1 MPGPG
6 GSDVDGIG
14 AWQRL
19 PAPAP
24 DQHGFTRRE
33 DTLSVD
39 PSLLGRPL
47 EAVLREAIALKY
59 TNKVLK
65 GLGLFVCLYEI
76 TEVEGAPIRL
86 AAGAARYNVCFK
98 AVVFR
103 PFIGEVLQGVVCES
117 SASGIAVD
125 LEFFKDVK
133 IPSANLREP
142 RACEEVPQQQD
153 TAAAAT
159 AAATAGGGAGAAKE
173 KTAAVWSWCFEE
185 HKLTYDLGSPIR
197 FRVTDVVFARE
208 EAQKKFTLVA
218 AEETYVPPM
227 VVIGETNEDGLGMV
241 SWWQ

>member
-1 MPGPG
+1 MARWLAAAACQLHIRTGLRMFIV
-6 GSDVDGIG
+6 SLL
-14 AWQRL
+14 Q
-19 PAPAP
+19 
-24 DQHGFTRRE
+24 

-65 GLGLFVCLYEI
+65 DLGLFVCLYEI
-76 TEVEGAPIRL
+76 TEVEGAPILL
-86 AAGAARYNVCFK
+86 AAGSARYNVCFK

-103 PFIGEVLQGVVCES
+103 PFVGEVLQGVVCES

-133 IPSANLREP
+133 IPSSNLREP
-142 RACEEVPQQQD
+142 RACEEVPQQGD
-153 TAAAAT
+153 TTAAAAAAT
-159 AAATAGGGAGAAKE
+159 AAGAAAGAATAAAAKE

-185 HKLTYDLGSPIR
+185 HKLTYDLGAPIR

-208 EAQKKFTLVA
+208 EAQKKFTLVTT
-218 AEETYVPPM
+218 EETYVPPM

>member
-1 MPGPG
+1 MFIV
-6 GSDVDGIG
+6 SLL
-14 AWQRL
+14 Q
-19 PAPAP
+19 
-24 DQHGFTRRE
+24 

-47 EAVLREAIALKY
+47 DAVLRQAIALKY

-65 GLGLFVCLYEI
+65 DLGLFVCLYEI

-98 AVVFR
+98 AVLFR
-103 PFIGEVLQGVVCES
+103 PFVGEVLQGVVCES

-133 IPSANLREP
+133 IPFSNLREP
-142 RACEEVPQQQD
+142 RACQEVPQQGD
-153 TAAAAT
+153 AAAAAARG
-159 AAATAGGGAGAAKE
+159 AAAAAAAKE
-173 KTAAVWSWCFEE
+173 KTAAIWSWCFEE
-185 HKLTYDLGSPIR
+185 HKLTYDLGAPIR

-218 AEETYVPPM
+218 TEETYVPPM

>member
-1 MPGPG
+1 MARWLAAAACQGHIRTV
-6 GSDVDGIG
+6 SLL
-14 AWQRL
+14 Q
-19 PAPAP
+19 
-24 DQHGFTRRE
+24 

-65 GLGLFVCLYEI
+65 DLGLFVCLYEI

-98 AVVFR
+98 AVIFR
-103 PFIGEVLQGVVCES
+103 PFVGEVLQGVVCES

-133 IPSANLREP
+133 IPSSNLREP
-142 RACEEVPQQQD
+142 RACEEVPQQGD
-153 TAAAAT
+153 TAATAAT
-159 AAATAGGGAGAAKE
+159 AAAAAGGAATAAAAKE

-185 HKLTYDLGSPIR
+185 HKLTYDLGAPIR

-218 AEETYVPPM
+218 TEETYVPPM